1 MSFFGYEEGSFTGAR
16 KKGKAGV
23 FELAHEG
30 TIFLDEISEIP
41 LELQGRLL
49 RVLQEKQVMRIGGD
63 KVIPIDVKIICAS
76 NKDLKN
82 MMRNG
87 LFRQDLY
94 FRINI
99 LTLYLPSLKER
110 KEDIIKLS
118 EFFIHKYSSKYN
130 KTPLIITP
138 NIKKALLEREY
149 EGNIRELE
157 GMMERAVIVES
168 FDSILLE
175 KVSNEYTN
183 NIVDKDNSDFEC
195 SNLDLKTL
203 EKNISIKFIT
213 KIIEILQKP
222 VKF

>member
-1 MSFFGYEEGSFTGAR
+1 M
-16 KKGKAGV
+16 
-23 FELAHEG
+23 
-30 TIFLDEISEIP
+30 SEIP

-118 EFFIHKYSSKYN
+118 EFLYI
-130 KTPLIITP
+130 
-138 NIKKALLEREY
+138 NIQA
-149 EGNIRELE
+149 N
-157 GMMERAVIVES
+157 
-168 FDSILLE
+168 
-175 KVSNEYTN
+175 T
-183 NIVDKDNSDFEC
+183 
-195 SNLDLKTL
+195 
-203 EKNISIKFIT
+203 IKR
-213 KIIEILQKP
+213 P
-222 VKF
+222 